1 MEKPILYKKGVVYL
15 VTMRHLKTFL
25 AVAETRNMSEAAAKL
40 YVSQPTVSQT
50 ISELEKLYKVKL
62 FERYPKELFL
72 TPAGELL
79 RAHAACVADSFDQ
92 LSELMQGAALRPAL
106 RVGGTLTVGSTVLC
120 PILDE
125 LRAALPDIDL
135 SVQVDNTRIMEQKLL
150 QNELDAAI
158 VEGSIR
164 REEIVA
170 RPIIRDRLILVCA
183 ASHPFAG
190 RTEVEAEELAGE
202 SFLLREQGS
211 GTRALFEDFMTGRRL
226 PQNLKWACNST
237 TAIKQ
242 AAIRGYGLAVLSER
256 LVREELERFEL
267 CRVNV
272 HDCAWDRAF
281 HLCYHRNKVPTSAL
295 RRFIEIAAAYGG

>member
-1 MEKPILYKKGVVYL
+1 MYL

-25 AVAETRNMSEAAAKL
+25 AVAETRNMSEAAARL

-125 LRAALPDIDL
+125 LRAALPESTPVRVEP
-135 SVQVDNTRIMEQKLL
+135 SVSADAGVIGAAATVFERS
-150 QNELDAAI
+150 LDA
-158 VEGSIR
+158 
-164 REEIVA
+164 
-170 RPIIRDRLILVCA
+170 
-183 ASHPFAG
+183 
-190 RTEVEAEELAGE
+190 
-202 SFLLREQGS
+202 LLGS
-211 GTRALFEDFMTGRRL
+211 G
-226 PQNLKWACNST
+226 
-237 TAIKQ
+237 
-242 AAIRGYGLAVLSER
+242 
-256 LVREELERFEL
+256 
-267 CRVNV
+267 
-272 HDCAWDRAF
+272 
-281 HLCYHRNKVPTSAL
+281 
-295 RRFIEIAAAYGG
+295 